1 MRRIA
6 FWLST
11 ALVAMFLA
19 AAGFELL
26 SRFVV
31 DDGMQYDLEMWK
43 YALRLK
49 KISGDPLIGHVHVAG
64 GQSRLMGV
72 DFKVNSKGLR
82 DREFSYDRVPEKRRI
97 LMLGDSFTVG
107 WGVALDDTFS
117 KKIER
122 MYAAAGVNTE
132 VIDAGV
138 GNYNTVQEVQYFLT
152 EGYKYRPDV
161 VVLNYFVN
169 DAEPVTADAP
179 PGVLMRGCYACV
191 VIAGRLDTVM
201 RRFFGRPDWSE
212 YYLGLYDGG
221 ARKGWRDAREA
232 MHKLADF
239 CRKSGIVLLVVSIPD
254 LHDVQSY
261 RLQSITDLVGQAAR
275 QDGASFVDL
284 LPYLKEQQSSKLW
297 VTEADPHPNAL
308 AHSVIAKG
316 IFDAMQK
323 LGVGP

>member
-1 MRRIA
+1 MRRIVFGLTA
-6 FWLST
+6 
-11 ALVAMFLA
+11 ALVVIFLT
-19 AAGFELL
+19 AAGLELT

-49 KISGDPLIGHVHVAG
+49 KVSDDPLIGHVHVPGRQA
-64 GQSRLMGV
+64 RLMGA
-72 DFKVNSKGLR
+72 DFKINSKGLR
-82 DREFSYDRVPEKRRI
+82 DREFSYDRVPGKRRI

-117 KKIER
+117 KRIEK
-122 MYAAAGVNTE
+122 MYTAAGADTE
-132 VIDAGV
+132 VLDAGV

-179 PGVLMRGCYACV
+179 PGFLMRVCYACV
-191 VIAGRLDTVM
+191 VIAGRVDTVM
-201 RRFFGRPDWSE
+201 RQFFGKPDWSE
-212 YYLGLYDGG
+212 YYLGLYGGG
-221 ARKGWRDAREA
+221 ASKGWRDAREA
-232 MHKLADF
+232 IHKLADF
-239 CRKSGIVLLVVSIPD
+239 CRKNGIVLLVASIPD

-275 QDGASFVDL
+275 QDGAGFVDL
-284 LPYLKEQQSSKLW
+284 LPYLKEQPSSKLW
-297 VTEADPHPNAL
+297 VTDADPHPNAL

-323 LGVGP
+323 LRASP